1 MEIKISLSE
10 SDLERI
16 KDALGIT
23 DYNDIHTAIVEA
35 FDIMLEKEEKAI
47 EEGMKW

>member
-16 KDALGIT
+16 EDVLGIT
-23 DYNDIHTAIVEA
+23 DYDDIHTAIVEA
-35 FDIMLEKEEKAI
+35 FDIMLQKEE
-47 EEGMKW
+47 EFRQGE